1 MKKQRLVIFLQ
12 NAWSKTYDGGIWPRP
27 SWLRALERSRSGRRL
42 KILVDDL
49 SVCENTTPI
58 VGGGPDSVVPPD
70 REHIRKVLVAR
81 KPEVVV
87 ACGRQAEL
95 ALLDIWSGPLLAIP
109 HPAHRLVTNTLYR
122 QARLLLARLD
132 TRIALRQRDGHVVT
146 EPITNPSGRKEDS
159 WG

>member
-12 NAWSKTYDGGIWPRP
+12 NAWSAAYAGGTWPRP

-58 VGGGPDSVVPPD
+58 VGATPDSVVPPD
-70 REHIRKVLVAR
+70 REHIRAVLAAR
-81 KPEVVV
+81 KPDVVV

-95 ALLDIWSGPLLAIP
+95 ALLDIWNGPLLAIP
-109 HPAHRLVTNTLYR
+109 HPAHRLVTNALYQ
-122 QARLLLARLD
+122 QARLMLTRLN
-132 TRIALRQRDGHVVT
+132 TRVALRQCNGHVIT
-146 EPITNPSGRKEDS
+146 EPLLLNGHPIYE
-159 WG
+159 